1 MHYPNYT
8 DNGVIRM
15 VAFHGQL
22 NMMKGEKM
30 ATLEEQTRAEVIV
43 SINKGI
49 LKTILDEFKVHGDD
63 PQALSI
69 IVAALSMSIR
79 DLDKALPGTKICLI
93 EMLKGK
99 L

>member
-1 MHYPNYT
+1 
-8 DNGVIRM
+8 M

-30 ATLEEQTRAEVIV
+30 ATLEEQTRAEAIV

-49 LKTILDEFKVHGDD
+49 LKTILDELKVHGDD
-63 PQALSI
+63 PHAQPM

-79 DLDKALPGTKICLI
+79 DLDKALPGTKIYLMEI
-93 EMLKGK
+93 LKGK